1 MQIMRVSKTTA
12 IIALIGT
19 LASATAKADCYQVTV
34 DQAGIPLY
42 RCDQPT
48 QVVQQAPVI
57 VQGASAPVYNGNG
70 ELITGAIIGTVA
82 GVLLATAINSNHG
95 HYDGGRGYGRD
106 YGRGRWD
113 HGGRYGR

>member
-1 MQIMRVSKTTA
+1 MRVSKTTA

-48 QVVQQAPVI
+48 QVVQQAPN
-57 VQGASAPVYNGNG
+57 NGSG
-70 ELITGAIIGTVA
+70 EFITGAVVGTVA
-82 GVLLATAINSNHG
+82 TVLLVNALGDRGGYNRG
-95 HYDGGRGYGRD
+95 YYGGRGSYGYGHGYYSSRGHYGR
-106 YGRGRWD
+106 
-113 HGGRYGR
+113 